1 MDMVKFL
8 SQTLIVLPPV
18 LLALTF
24 HEWAHAWSANRLGDP
39 TARLQGRLSL
49 NPLVHLDPIGTLVLL
64 LTRLI
69 GWAKPVP
76 VDTRY
81 LRNPKRDLFWI
92 ASAGPIA
99 NLTLAFLLGII
110 MRLGGPARFLNAYH
124 SFRMGIPLQ
133 GTAETLSAMV
143 CLCFIINIV
152 LAWFNMIPIPPLD
165 GSKVVMRFLSP
176 EATVAYLQFSRY
188 SFLILLLLFLVP
200 AFWGV
205 LWSILGPPVA
215 LTGYL
220 FGGIRLF

>member
-1 MDMVKFL
+1 MELVKFL
-8 SQTLIVLPPV
+8 SEILILLPPI

-24 HEWAHAWSANRLGDP
+24 HEWAHAWSADRLGDP
-39 TARLQGRLSL
+39 TARMMGRLSL
-49 NPLVHLDPIGTLVLL
+49 NPLVHLDPVGTLVLIF
-64 LTRLI
+64 TRLI

-92 ASAGPIA
+92 ASAGPLA
-99 NLTLAFLLGII
+99 NLTLALILGII
-110 MRLGGPARFLNAYH
+110 IRLGGPGQFMNAYR

-133 GTAETLSAMV
+133 GIAETLSAMV

-188 SFLILLLLFLVP
+188 SFVILLLLFLVP
-200 AFWGV
+200 QFWV
-205 LWSILGPPVA
+205 ILWSILGPPVT